1 MHENIGKQVKIT
13 ALKKGKNDMLYTII
27 AVCGN
32 LYVCRSEGGNLTR
45 FKEEDVEV
53 IEQKGNKRWIN

>member
-1 MHENIGKQVKIT
+1 
-13 ALKKGKNDMLYTII
+13 MLYTII

-53 IEQKGNKRWIN
+53 IKNE

>member
-1 MHENIGKQVKIT
+1 MHENIGKQVRIT

-53 IEQKGNKRWIN
+53 VK

>member
-1 MHENIGKQVKIT
+1 MHENIGKQVRIT
-13 ALKKGKNDMLYTII
+13 TLKKGKYDMLYTII

-53 IEQKGNKRWIN
+53 VE

>member
-1 MHENIGKQVKIT
+1 MHENIGKQVRIT
-13 ALKKGKNDMLYTII
+13 ALKKSKHDTLYTII

-45 FKEEDVEV
+45 LKEEDVEV
-53 IEQKGNKRWIN
+53 IE